1 MKLKQKE
8 IYNLQQG
15 AGQPHVYARDLEK
28 INIPI
33 PSLQKQKDIT
43 NKITAIREKVKQLQ
57 IEAINILETA
67 KRNIEQM
74 ILGD

>member
-1 MKLKQKE
+1 LKLKQNE

-33 PSLQKQKDIT
+33 PSLQKQKEIT

-67 KRNIEQM
+67 KRDIEQM
-74 ILGD
+74 ILGN

>member
-43 NKITAIREKVKQLQ
+43 NEITAIREKVKQVQ
-57 IEAINILETA
+57 IEAINILEIA
-67 KRNIEQM
+67 KRGIEQM

>member
-1 MKLKQKE
+1 M
-8 IYNLQQG
+8 QQG

-43 NKITAIREKVKQLQ
+43 NEITAIREKAKKLQL
-57 IEAINILETA
+57 EAFDTLEIA
-67 KRNIEQM
+67 KREIEQM
-74 ILGD
+74 ILGN